1 MKNLQTKEH
10 VKSELR
16 NAGINISLTRT
27 VGYNSFNLVY
37 ETYGF
42 FVVNA
47 VAGTN
52 FETVRNFTK
61 IWDNINICIDN

>member
-1 MKNLQTKEH
+1 MKNLQTKEQ
-10 VKSELR
+10 VKSEL
-16 NAGINISLTRT
+16 NKAGINISTTRT

-47 VAGTN
+47 VVGTE

-61 IWDNINICIDN
+61 EWNNINICINN